1 MLVAHTKFLNVSEL
15 PAKGDY
21 PPSSLVAALDADTGE
36 TLHLICDPDTGSRL
50 ADLDQFTDVAL
61 RLRWRKVNLAS
72 LGGSGRGNA
81 YRLQVVGL
89 ADLKGAS

>member
-1 MLVAHTKFLNVSEL
+1 MLLLHAKFLSVSEL

-36 TLHLICDPDTGSRL
+36 TLHLICDAETRARL
-50 ADLDQFTDVAL
+50 ASLDQFADVAL

-81 YRLQVVGL
+81 YCLQAVGL
-89 ADLKGAS
+89 ADAEEAS

>member
-1 MLVAHTKFLNVSEL
+1 MLLLHAKFLNVSEL

-36 TLHLICDPDTGSRL
+36 TLHLICDADTCSRL
-50 ADLDQFTDVAL
+50 ASLDQFADVAL

-89 ADLKGAS
+89 ADAAEAS